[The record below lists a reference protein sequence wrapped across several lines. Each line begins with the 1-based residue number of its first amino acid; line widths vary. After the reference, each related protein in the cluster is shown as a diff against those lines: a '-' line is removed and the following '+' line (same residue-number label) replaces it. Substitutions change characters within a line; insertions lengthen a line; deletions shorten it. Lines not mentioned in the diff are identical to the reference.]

1 MKPPEKTTYKEK
13 TTKVYQTVRT
23 VSKFNGGKTEVET
36 EVKWI
41 SLTHMHQILQLL
53 TVFFFL
59 LHIEQLFPA

>member
-13 TTKVYQTVRT
+13 QPKLYQTLRT

-41 SLTHMHQILQLL
+41 SLTHMG
-53 TVFFFL
+53 VNSV
-59 LHIEQLFPA
+59 

>member
-41 SLTHMHQILQLL
+41 LLTHMGVKMYNMVYNLC
-53 TVFFFL
+53 
-59 LHIEQLFPA
+59 

>member
-41 SLTHMHQILQLL
+41 SLTHMG
-53 TVFFFL
+53 VNSV
-59 LHIEQLFPA
+59 